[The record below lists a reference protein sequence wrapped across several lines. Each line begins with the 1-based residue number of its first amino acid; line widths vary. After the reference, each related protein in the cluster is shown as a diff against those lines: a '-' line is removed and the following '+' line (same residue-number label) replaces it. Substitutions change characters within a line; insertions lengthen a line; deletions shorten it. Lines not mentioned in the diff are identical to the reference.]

1 MNLVEVME
9 VIGFCDVFLQNALNI
24 LHDQLISLF
33 GRNVHY

>member
-1 MNLVEVME
+1 MNLFEMKE
-9 VIGFCDVFLQNALNI
+9 VIGFCDVFPQNAHNI